1 MSDMPTLR
9 PEDFDRIKAMD
20 RDDLLRHA
28 ASSDLAVLVEAS
40 LRLRET
46 TDRLNKV
53 LIGLTIVLVFLTA
66 AILAFTIH
74 GAR

>member
-1 MSDMPTLR
+1 MFTLS
-9 PEDFDRIKAMD
+9 PEDFERIKVMD

-28 ASSDLAVLVEAS
+28 GSSDLAVVVEAS

-53 LIGLTIVLVFLTA
+53 LIGLTVVLIVLTA
-66 AILAFTIH
+66 AILLFTVH
-74 GAR
+74 GPK